1 MLRIVLIMA
10 HAVIVADEKNWDNM
24 VIACES
30 PVLVEFWAP
39 WCVYCRRISP
49 ALDRMDQASEVKIAK
64 INIDEQPELAA
75 QFQVEVIP
83 TFLLFQEGQHGD
95 RLIAPGSQ
103 AQIEEWIRTQRG

>member
-1 MLRIVLIMA
+1 MLTLNRENFAQEVLQS
-10 HAVIVADEKNWDNM
+10 EQ
-24 VIACES
+24 

-83 TFLLFQEGQHGD
+83 TFLFFQQGQHGD

>member
-1 MLRIVLIMA
+1 MLTLNRENFAQEVLQS
-10 HAVIVADEKNWDNM
+10 EQ
-24 VIACES
+24 

-103 AQIEEWIRTQRG
+103 AQSEKWTRTQSG

>member
-1 MLRIVLIMA
+1 MLTLNRENFAQEVLQS
-10 HAVIVADEKNWDNM
+10 EQ
-24 VIACES
+24 

-95 RLIAPGSQ
+95 RLIAPRSQ

>member
-1 MLRIVLIMA
+1 MLTLNRENFAQEVLQS
-10 HAVIVADEKNWDNM
+10 EQ
-24 VIACES
+24 

-64 INIDEQPELAA
+64 INIDEQLELAA

>member
-1 MLRIVLIMA
+1 MLTLNRENFAQEVLQS
-10 HAVIVADEKNWDNM
+10 EQ
-24 VIACES
+24 

-75 QFQVEVIP
+75 QFQVEVLP
-83 TFLLFQEGQHGD
+83 TFLLFQQGQHGD

-103 AQIEEWIRTQRG
+103 AQIEEWIRTQRS

>member
-1 MLRIVLIMA
+1 MLTLNRENFAQEVLQS
-10 HAVIVADEKNWDNM
+10 EQ
-24 VIACES
+24 

-75 QFQVEVIP
+75 QFQVEVLP
-83 TFLLFQEGQHGD
+83 TFLLFQQGQHGD

>member
-1 MLRIVLIMA
+1 MLTLNQENFAQEVLQSA
-10 HAVIVADEKNWDNM
+10 Q
-24 VIACES
+24 

-49 ALDRMDQASEVKIAK
+49 ALDRMDQVLEEVKIAK

-83 TFLLFQEGQHGD
+83 TFLLFQQGEHGD

-103 AQIEEWIRTQRG
+103 AQIEDWIRTQHN

>member
-1 MLRIVLIMA
+1 MLTLNRENFAQEVLQS
-10 HAVIVADEKNWDNM
+10 EQ
-24 VIACES
+24 

-39 WCVYCRRISP
+39 WYVYCRRISP

>member
-1 MLRIVLIMA
+1 MLTLNRENFAQEVLQS
-10 HAVIVADEKNWDNM
+10 EQ
-24 VIACES
+24 

-83 TFLLFQEGQHGD
+83 TFLLLQEGQHGD

>member
-1 MLRIVLIMA
+1 MLTLNRENFAQEVLQS
-10 HAVIVADEKNWDNM
+10 EQ
-24 VIACES
+24 

-103 AQIEEWIRTQRG
+103 AQIDEWIRTQRG

>member
-1 MLRIVLIMA
+1 MLTLNRENFAQEVLQS
-10 HAVIVADEKNWDNM
+10 EQ
-24 VIACES
+24 

-64 INIDEQPELAA
+64 INIDEQLELAA

-83 TFLLFQEGQHGD
+83 TFLLFQQGQHGD

>member
-1 MLRIVLIMA
+1 MLTLNRENFAQEVLQS
-10 HAVIVADEKNWDNM
+10 EQ
-24 VIACES
+24 
-30 PVLVEFWAP
+30 PVLVEFWAQ

>member
-1 MLRIVLIMA
+1 MLTLNRENFAQEVLQS
-10 HAVIVADEKNWDNM
+10 EQ
-24 VIACES
+24 

-39 WCVYCRRISP
+39 WSVYCRRISP

>member
-1 MLRIVLIMA
+1 MLTLNRENFAQDVLQS
-10 HAVIVADEKNWDNM
+10 EQ
-24 VIACES
+24 

-83 TFLLFQEGQHGD
+83 TFLLFQQGQHGD

>member
-1 MLRIVLIMA
+1 MLTLNRENFAQEVLQS
-10 HAVIVADEKNWDNM
+10 EQ
-24 VIACES
+24 

-83 TFLLFQEGQHGD
+83 TFLIFQQGQHGD

>member
-1 MLRIVLIMA
+1 MLTLNRENFAQEVLQS
-10 HAVIVADEKNWDNM
+10 EQ
-24 VIACES
+24 

-103 AQIEEWIRTQRG
+103 AQIEEWIRTQRR

>member
-1 MLRIVLIMA
+1 MLTLNRENFAQEVLQS
-10 HAVIVADEKNWDNM
+10 EQ
-24 VIACES
+24 

-83 TFLLFQEGQHGD
+83 TFLLFQQGQHGD

-103 AQIEEWIRTQRG
+103 ARIEEWIGTQRG

>member
-1 MLRIVLIMA
+1 MLTLNRENFAQEVLQS
-10 HAVIVADEKNWDNM
+10 EQ
-24 VIACES
+24 

>member
-1 MLRIVLIMA
+1 MLTLNRENFAQEVLQS
-10 HAVIVADEKNWDNM
+10 EQ
-24 VIACES
+24 
-30 PVLVEFWAP
+30 PVLVEFRAP

-83 TFLLFQEGQHGD
+83 TFLLFQQGQHGD

>member
-1 MLRIVLIMA
+1 MLTLNRENFAQEVLQS
-10 HAVIVADEKNWDNM
+10 EQ
-24 VIACES
+24 

-83 TFLLFQEGQHGD
+83 TFLIFQEGQHGD

>member
-1 MLRIVLIMA
+1 MLTLNRENFAQEVLQS
-10 HAVIVADEKNWDNM
+10 EQ
-24 VIACES
+24 

-83 TFLLFQEGQHGD
+83 TFLLFQQGQHGD

>member
-1 MLRIVLIMA
+1 MLTLNPENFAQEVLQS
-10 HAVIVADEKNWDNM
+10 EQ
-24 VIACES
+24 

-83 TFLLFQEGQHGD
+83 TFLLFQQGQHGD

>member
-1 MLRIVLIMA
+1 MLTLNRENFAQEVLQS
-10 HAVIVADEKNWDNM
+10 EQ
-24 VIACES
+24 

-103 AQIEEWIRTQRG
+103 AQIEEWIRAQRG

>member
-1 MLRIVLIMA
+1 MLTLNRENFAQEVLQS
-10 HAVIVADEKNWDNM
+10 EQ
-24 VIACES
+24 

-103 AQIEEWIRTQRG
+103 AQIEEWIRTQRS

>member
-1 MLRIVLIMA
+1 MLTLNRENFAQEVLQS
-10 HAVIVADEKNWDNM
+10 EQ
-24 VIACES
+24 

-75 QFQVEVIP
+75 QFQVDVLP